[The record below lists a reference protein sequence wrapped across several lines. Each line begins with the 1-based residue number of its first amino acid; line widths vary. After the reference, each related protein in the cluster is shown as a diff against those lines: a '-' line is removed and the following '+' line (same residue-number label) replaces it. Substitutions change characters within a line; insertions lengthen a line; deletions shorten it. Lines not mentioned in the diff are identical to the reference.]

1 MNLGKVSSG
10 LIVIFAGVFILL
22 GNLGIVNFS
31 WSAVIYF
38 WPVLIILAGINL
50 LLPKRMEGQL
60 LSIMAT
66 VVVLLFF
73 AYQGLKPNNSSVFSS
88 NFRDTE
94 NKVRSGELSILSEEY
109 RSEIDYANLKI
120 TGGAVEYIIKE
131 TSSKL
136 IDIEARSSR
145 SSYLLSSG
153 KPEGNTVS
161 LKFSQKGSRKSGA
174 KGLQAENSAKI
185 RLNAN
190 PIWDIKLEIGA
201 GKADFDLSSF
211 KVRKLEIEG
220 GASSV
225 NVKMGMPAEA
235 LSKID
240 FEGGVS
246 SLSIDVPAQAGCIIF
261 TESALSSLDFSGFT
275 KHADGSYQT
284 DNYVDATKKIEI
296 KLENGLS
303 SISVHRY

>member
-1 MNLGKVSSG
+1 MNLGKVSLG

-22 GNLGIVNFS
+22 ENLGIVNFS

-50 LLPKRMEGQL
+50 LLPKRIEGQL

-66 VVVLLFF
+66 VAVLLFF
-73 AYQGLKPNNSSVFSS
+73 TYQGLKPNNYSVFSS
-88 NFRDTE
+88 NLMDTE
-94 NKVRSGELSILSEEY
+94 NRVKNGELSILSEEY
-109 RSEIDYANLKI
+109 RSEIAYAKLELS
-120 TGGAVEYIIKE
+120 GGAVEYIINE

-136 IDIEARSSR
+136 IDIEARSVR

-153 KPEGNTVS
+153 KPDGNSVS
-161 LKFSQKGSRKSGA
+161 LKFSQKGRRNIDRKR
-174 KGLQAENSAKI
+174 LRTENNAKI
-185 RLNAN
+185 RLNVN

-201 GKADFDLSSF
+201 GTADFDLSSF

-246 SLSIDVPAQAGCIIF
+246 SLFIDVPVQAGCIIF
-261 TESALSSLDFSGFT
+261 TESAFSSLDFPGFT

-284 DNYVDATKKIEI
+284 DNYADAIKKIEI

-303 SISVHRY
+303 SISVNRY